1 MKSAK
6 ALFLTVLLI
15 GTASARPNS
24 DWDRYELLPPVRT
37 LRADRIEYSY
47 NSGKLSEVYRTT
59 YAKLTFTKTGLLKE
73 SGSYATPADRTYSV
87 ADTPTAEPIDFP
99 MGTRSYR
106 YDSRARLLKVTLRE
120 FGKVLEFTTYSYG
133 PGRQMVLASHHDAKG
148 AVIWSEEFSYDT
160 RGNLV
165 EYIHRDAVGTVLGK
179 SSYRY
184 DRRGNHTERVIYNVG
199 GDNEGGTFRIL
210 SKYDARGHM
219 IEEKEIGKNE
229 ILFSRTSYRCERR
242 GNPISARVYDKDG
255 TLLIREMSFYKF
267 DIAGNWIEKRT
278 MEWRRLIREG
288 QLTFTGVTKIK
299 RRISYY

>member
-1 MKSAK
+1 
-6 ALFLTVLLI
+6 
-15 GTASARPNS
+15 
-24 DWDRYELLPPVRT
+24 
-37 LRADRIEYSY
+37 
-47 NSGKLSEVYRTT
+47 
-59 YAKLTFTKTGLLKE
+59 
-73 SGSYATPADRTYSV
+73 
-87 ADTPTAEPIDFP
+87 
-99 MGTRSYR
+99 
-106 YDSRARLLKVTLRE
+106 
-120 FGKVLEFTTYSYG
+120 
-133 PGRQMVLASHHDAKG
+133 MVLASHHDAKG

-184 DRRGNHTERVIYNVG
+184 DRRGNRTERVIYNVG